1 MAGKSSTISKVR
13 SAKPRLGLVCLT
25 IGPEVRFKTITRA
38 RFLAL
43 PAPEQAPKLRD
54 LYAQNMAVLFNALQF
69 CAKHKIFLYRMPSEP
84 FPMSEHSTGKKVL
97 LEMNELLATFGPQ
110 AEQLGIRVLMHPD
123 QFVVLNSLSPHVVTQ
138 SVGIL
143 ERYGFIF
150 DLLKLPRSTWA
161 PFIIHGGKT
170 GRPDELVSVIQ
181 DLPATI
187 RARLVLENDERAYSA
202 REILDICQRAGVPM
216 VFDPHHHIVKEK
228 LDSYEHT
235 SIADMVRKSRDTWPH
250 PEWQLAHI
258 SNGREFFGDPRHS
271 DLINTM
277 PTALLTVPWVEV
289 EAKAKEEA
297 IFQMRIR
304 FPELAGS

>member
-1 MAGKSSTISKVR
+1 MAGKSPTISKVC

-25 IGPEVRFKTITRA
+25 LGPEVHFKTITRA
-38 RFLAL
+38 RFLAMS
-43 PAPEQAPKLRD
+43 PHEQAPKLRD

-69 CAKHKIFLYRMPSEP
+69 CTKRKIHLYRMPCEP
-84 FPMSEHSTGKKVL
+84 FPMSEHPTGKKVL
-97 LEMNELLATFGPQ
+97 LEVSGQLANFGPQ

-143 ERYGFIF
+143 ERFGLVF

-161 PFIIHGGKT
+161 PLIIHGGKG
-170 GRPDELVSVIQ
+170 GRPNELVSVIQ
-181 DLPATI
+181 DLPAPI
-187 RARLVLENDERAYSA
+187 RTRLVLENDERAYSA

-216 VFDPHHHIVKEK
+216 VFDPHHHVVKEK
-228 LDSYEHT
+228 LDSYEHP
-235 SIADMVRKSRDTWPH
+235 SIAEMVRKSRDTWPH
-250 PEWQLAHI
+250 PYWQLAHI

-271 DLINTM
+271 DLITTM
-277 PTALLTVPWVEV
+277 PTALLEVPWVEV

-304 FPELAGS
+304 FPELA